1 MKILLLSIISVAFFG
16 FVAFAQSDYPI
27 IYDTEDEV
35 YASDEEIPEDLSTAL
50 DTSTFQGDDTPAS
63 YSYDQKYGGFD
74 IDDYESENPF
84 DYGYEAAS
92 DGGEGSKYDATDM
105 MGVDEYTYGENW
117 DQIYEERQYH
127 YYGREDGGHHYG
139 VTDH

>member
-1 MKILLLSIISVAFFG
+1 MKRILISTIILSFLG
-16 FVAFAQSDYPI
+16 LVAFAQSEYPI
-27 IYDTEDEV
+27 IYETETTESADV
-35 YASDEEIPEDLSTAL
+35 PEDLSTAL
-50 DTSTFQGDDTPAS
+50 DTSAFEGGEIPEA
-63 YSYDQKYGGFD
+63 YSYDEPYDGFD
-74 IDDYESENPF
+74 IDKYESENPF
-84 DYGYEAAS
+84 DYGYDAGS